1 MSIVFYLFSKYKQL
15 AFVHKSFKVK
25 SKINHFYLYFILAFG
40 LHIHYSID
48 PLQVMSFLEG
58 QSYGY
63 SEVIYV
69 PGKDVDKVVI
79 NYEKNNIDDKF
90 KLVVSWNI

>member
-1 MSIVFYLFSKYKQL
+1 MSIVFYLFSKL
-15 AFVHKSFKVK
+15 ALVHKSFKVK
-25 SKINHFYLYFILAFG
+25 SKINYFYLYFILAFG

-48 PLQVMSFLEG
+48 PLQVMSLIEG

-79 NYEKNNIDDKF
+79 NYKNK
-90 KLVVSWNI
+90 